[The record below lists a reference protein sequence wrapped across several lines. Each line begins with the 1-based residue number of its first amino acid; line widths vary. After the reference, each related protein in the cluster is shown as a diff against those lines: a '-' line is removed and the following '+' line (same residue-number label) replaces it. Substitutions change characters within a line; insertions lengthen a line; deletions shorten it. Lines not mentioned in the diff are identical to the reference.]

1 MKITANQVTLT
12 RIVLLPIPCGLVLWG
27 SNAGMLLAL
36 VIGAVLGATD
46 AVDGYMARRDG
57 PTVLGGL
64 LDPAADKLIVAAFVL
79 PLTAMGWC
87 PPWVAAGIFL
97 RELLI
102 TALRTSMSLR
112 DEQLVTSVLGKMK
125 TIVQMGG
132 LAVFYFTAFVPE
144 QVMIVVHAA
153 GAGGFLLVLLGTLL
167 IKRKWPVY
175 WVTGA
180 TPLWIL
186 VATMVFVWGR
196 EEAILGLFV
205 IMLALTWVSGID
217 YIGGSFRVLRKSGM
231 KRDDFARI
239 LMATAHASAIG
250 VVTWLAPD
258 AVVPMLI
265 ALAGE
270 LALGGIE
277 NIVAAEKKRPTTA
290 PTWIPAV
297 LALATAVLTVVFR
310 EAPTLY
316 LVLGTS
322 VYGFISILVALTAF
336 RRDRDV
342 FDDAA

>member
-12 RIVLLPIPCGLVLWG
+12 RIVLLPIPCGLVMYG
-27 SNAGMLLAL
+27 TDAGLLLAL

-46 AVDGYMARRDG
+46 AIDGYMARRDG

-64 LDPAADKLIVAAFVL
+64 LDPAADKLFVAAFVL

-87 PPWVAAGIFL
+87 PPWVAAGVFL

-102 TALRTSMSLR
+102 TALRTSMALR

-144 QVMIVVHAA
+144 QVMKIIHAA
-153 GAGGFLLVLLGTLL
+153 GAGGFLLVLVGTL
-167 IKRKWPVY
+167 IIRRRWPVY

-186 VATMVFVWGR
+186 VAIMVFVWGR
-196 EEAILGLFV
+196 DEAILGLFI
-205 IMLALTWVSGID
+205 IMLVLTWISGLD
-217 YIGGSFRVLRKSGM
+217 YFSGSFRVLRKQM
-231 KRDDFARI
+231 KADDLGRI
-239 LMATAHASAIG
+239 LMASSHAAAIG
-250 VVTWLAPD
+250 IVTWLAPA
-258 AVVPMLI
+258 AVVPLLI

-290 PTWIPAV
+290 PAALSAV
-297 LALATAVLTVVFR
+297 LAVATAVVAVVFKDGP
-310 EAPTLY
+310 ALY
-316 LVLGTS
+316 TVLTAS
-322 VYGFISILVALTAF
+322 VYGLASILIALTAF

-342 FDDAA
+342 FNDA